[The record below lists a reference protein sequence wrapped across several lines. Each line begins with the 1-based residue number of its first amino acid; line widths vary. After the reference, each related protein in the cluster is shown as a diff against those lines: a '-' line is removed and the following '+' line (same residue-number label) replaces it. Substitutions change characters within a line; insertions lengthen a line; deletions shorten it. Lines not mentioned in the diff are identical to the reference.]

1 MYIAGKS
8 GLVGSAL
15 EIESI
20 SRGFEVLGK
29 TSSQLDLSNRE
40 AVFQEMHEL
49 RPDCLIIAA
58 AKVGGIKANSLF
70 PVEFLSINLQIQ
82 TNLMDAAH
90 SAKVKKLLF
99 LGSSCIYPKFAPQPI
114 LESSLLTGALEPSNE
129 AYAIAKIAGLKLIQS
144 YRKQFTYKWI
154 SAMPTNLYGPHDNFD
169 LETSHVIPSLIRRF
183 HDAKTNNSKSLSLW
197 GDGTPMRE
205 FLHVTDL
212 AKACM
217 MLIEKYDS
225 DVPINVGSGY
235 EISIRELAKLVAE
248 VVGFN
253 GEVVFET
260 DRLNGTPR
268 KFLNSKL
275 IFDLDWSPSVD
286 LKSGLESTYD
296 WFLENVERGLKT

>member
-20 SRGFEVLGK
+20 SHGFEVLGK
-29 TSSQLDLSNRE
+29 TSRQLDLSNRE

-144 YRKQFTYKWI
+144 YRKQFAYKWI
-154 SAMPTNLYGPHDNFD
+154 SAMPTNLYGPYDNFD

-212 AKACM
+212 AKACL

-248 VVGFN
+248 VVGYN

-275 IFDLDWSPSVD
+275 IFDMDWSPSID